1 MFKFNLNVLPFAI
14 LNCVTMP
21 IRWAQK
27 GFAALTLYQQAKVM
41 WDTLVRAGHELEDL
55 QATVVRLEKE
65 LTAWTM
71 FGAHAQSVIEEH
83 AILKSDNN
91 YAQSFGAFGFPETPE
106 ETKKRHD
113 RDINVE
119 MKEAARSCYFIMPG
133 NKFGTL
139 SQGALA
145 LKDVIRGPTK
155 DLRTLVSEIEEEGE
169 KWCGSKDKFFRA
181 TQRAF
186 IRDFPDRI
194 VPDRPTH

>member
-1 MFKFNLNVLPFAI
+1 M
-14 LNCVTMP
+14 
-21 IRWAQK
+21 
-27 GFAALTLYQQAKVM
+27 
-41 WDTLVRAGHELEDL
+41 
-55 QATVVRLEKE
+55 QATVARLEKE
-65 LTAWTM
+65 LTAWTI

-91 YAQSFGAFGFPETPE
+91 YAQSFGSFGFPETPE

-194 VPDRPTH
+194 VPDRPTR

>member
-1 MFKFNLNVLPFAI
+1 
-14 LNCVTMP
+14 MP
-21 IRWAQK
+21 IRWAQR

-55 QATVVRLEKE
+55 QATVARLEKE
-65 LTAWTM
+65 LTAWTI

-91 YAQSFGAFGFPETPE
+91 YAQSFGGFGFPETPE

-113 RDINVE
+113 RDINTE
-119 MKEAARSCYFIMPG
+119 MREATQSCYFVLPG

-155 DLRTLVSEIEEEGE
+155 DLRTLVSKIEEEGE

-186 IRDFPDRI
+186 IHDFPDRI
-194 VPDRPTH
+194 VPDRATR